1 VPDAAFAGEQIVG
14 VDVADDDVLRVE
26 HLVKRFGP
34 TTALRDINLHLRKGE
49 VLALLGDNGAGKST
63 LIKILSGF
71 QRQDSG
77 SMWCKGEPYAPRS
90 VEQARKAGI
99 DTVYQDLALI
109 NQLTVFQNMFLHRE
123 LTAKPLPLLANRA
136 MRKRTRAAL
145 DEIGIQIPSI
155 DLPVARLSGGQ
166 RQAIAVARV
175 ISDQA
180 DIILLDEPLAAMG
193 AKEGAQILD
202 LVQRLRESG
211 EVSIILIV
219 HNYIQVFQVCDRVNL
234 IQDGVITFD
243 KPTSETSV
251 DELNEIVVEQYRRAR
266 QEAQR
271 AMAAEMSVDD
281 RSDAAHPASPAT
293 DRAATNDPAAANG
306 PGSATAADSTTGA
319 DSPVGPEGADDP
331 PGTAPGG

>member
-1 VPDAAFAGEQIVG
+1 MPDAAYAGEQIVG
-14 VDVADDDVLRVE
+14 LRTADDDVLRVE
-26 HLVKRFGP
+26 HVAKRFGP
-34 TTALRDINLHLRKGE
+34 TTALRDLSLHLRKGE

-71 QRQDSG
+71 HQPDSG
-77 SMWCKGEPYAPRS
+77 SMWLKGEPFAPRS

-99 DTVYQDLALI
+99 DTVFQDLALI

-145 DEIGIQIPSI
+145 DEIGIQISSI

-175 ISDQA
+175 ISGEA

-193 AKEGAQILD
+193 AKEGAQIID

-211 EVSIILIV
+211 DVSILLIV
-219 HNYIQVFQVCDRVNL
+219 HNYVQVFQICDRVNL
-234 IQDGVITFD
+234 IQDGVVSFD

-251 DELNEIVVEQYRRAR
+251 SELNEIVVEQYRRAR
-266 QEAQR
+266 LEAQR
-271 AMAAEMSVDD
+271 AVAEEMSVAGDEAGSSVARD
-281 RSDAAHPASPAT
+281 EAGSSTAGDEAGASTA
-293 DRAATNDPAAANG
+293 DES
-306 PGSATAADSTTGA
+306 PGA
-319 DSPVGPEGADDP
+319 
-331 PGTAPGG
+331 APGN